1 MIFLAARAEAVR
13 SSMETMELQQR
24 RAGLSMRRDMA
35 AAAQSMRFLMKEAAT
50 ALEAQDV
57 ATAKRNL
64 DLAEQNLERVERFL
78 GR

>member
-1 MIFLAARAEAVR
+1 
-13 SSMETMELQQR
+13 
-24 RAGLSMRRDMA
+24 MRRDMA

-50 ALEAQDV
+50 ALEEKDA
-57 ATAKRNL
+57 ATATRNL